1 MRRWRGSR
9 GEFSFLLD
17 RPNTLKSDYPELG
30 YGDGQSP
37 TPLSDPVRS
46 RRPLKIVG
54 KGWISHRAVQRT
66 AAGLQGEQPLVD
78 ATM

>member
-1 MRRWRGSR
+1 MRRRREPW
-9 GEFSFLLD
+9 GEFSFLLNC
-17 RPNTLKSDYPELG
+17 PSTLKSDYPELG
-30 YGDGQSP
+30 YGGRQSP
-37 TPLSDPVRS
+37 TPLSGPVRS

-54 KGWISHRAVQRT
+54 TEWILRQFVQRT